1 MGAGYGETVT
11 WEQNT
16 LSTLED
22 IIVQPKI
29 YPLSSNS
36 GQQLVSVA
44 PLSSNSRQQL
54 VSVAPEPQTK
64 SPKNQ
69 REKS

>member
-44 PLSSNSRQQL
+44 P
-54 VSVAPEPQTK
+54 EPQTK